1 MHFGVL
7 LVASAAAIDAK
18 QLLSIEDAGKLGAE
32 VFERTIPTDMVMVV
46 ERKLKTAVSRCP
58 YTTAMGFP
66 S

>member
-1 MHFGVL
+1 ML

-32 VFERTIPTDMVMVV
+32 IFARTISADTVMVV
-46 ERKLKTAVSRCP
+46 ESKRKTAVSRCP
-58 YTTAMGFP
+58 YTTKMEFH